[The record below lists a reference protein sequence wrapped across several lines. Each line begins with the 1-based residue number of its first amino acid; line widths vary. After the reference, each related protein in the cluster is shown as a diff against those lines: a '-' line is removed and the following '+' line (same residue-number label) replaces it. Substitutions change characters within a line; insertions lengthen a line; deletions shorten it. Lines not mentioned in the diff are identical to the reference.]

1 MKIFTCK
8 STHGYQLPVEHGMF
22 GPRLR
27 QVDVPVSSVR
37 LGWGANY
44 AVGDADATPLTAI
57 KPIDVVQQAPVP
69 LSRLRARSLT

>member
-8 STHGYQLPVEHGMF
+8 STHGYQLPVDLGMF
-22 GPRLR
+22 GPHLR

-37 LGWGANY
+37 HGWGANY
-44 AVGDADATPLTAI
+44 VVRNADAAPLTAI
-57 KPIDVVQQAPVP
+57 TPTDVVQQAPVP